1 MHWRRWTVILSIA
14 AGIVAAI
21 VYALRPQP
29 VPIEMAE
36 VVRGPLTVTVE
47 EEGKTRVKERY
58 VIYAPVTGYNRR
70 LDFDAGD
77 PVKQGQVVAT
87 IEPSRPVPL
96 DMRSLAE
103 GRAAVAVAGAQVQAA
118 EQRIRAAT
126 ANAEYWSAEL
136 KRVNDLVRTGDIA
149 RSRLEQTVSEQ
160 QRAAAAL
167 AEAQHA
173 MEAAQSEL
181 RRARAAVTE
190 FTGTP
195 QATGIVEVRAPVA
208 GRVLKLL
215 RESAGAISVGEPLLE
230 IGNARAI
237 EVEIEVLSPDA
248 VRIKPGTS
256 VVFTRWGGDGS
267 LEGVVQR
274 IEPSGFTKISAL
286 GVEEQRVPVIAIL
299 TSPETVWSGLGA
311 GYRVEASFIL
321 WQGQDVLQVPT
332 SSLFRYGDGWAVFV
346 VDGGSA
352 RRRLVELGHRSGL
365 RTEITS
371 GLQPGERV
379 IAYPDETIEDGTPV
393 EPRA

>member
-1 MHWRRWTVILSIA
+1 LIA

-21 VYALRPQP
+21 AYSLRPQP
-29 VPIEMAE
+29 VPIEVAE
-36 VVRGPLTVTVE
+36 VARGPLSVTVE

-58 VIYAPVTGYNRR
+58 IIYAPVTGYNRR

-87 IEPSRPVPL
+87 IEPARPVPL
-96 DMRSLAE
+96 DVRSLAE
-103 GRAAVAVAGAQVQAA
+103 GRAAVAAAEAQVQAA
-118 EQRIRAAT
+118 GQRIRAAT

-181 RRARAAVTE
+181 RRARAAITE

-195 QATGIVEVRAPVA
+195 QATDIVEVRAPVA

-256 VVFTRWGGDGS
+256 VVFTRWGGDDS

-299 TSPETVWSGLGA
+299 TSPETVWSRLGA

-321 WQGQDVLQVPT
+321 WQGNDVLQVPT
-332 SSLFRYGDGWAVFV
+332 SSLFRYNDGWAVFV
-346 VDGGSA
+346 VDGGIA
-352 RRRLVELGHRSGL
+352 RRRPVDLGHRTGL

-371 GLQPGERV
+371 GLQPGEQV

-393 EPRA
+393 EPRT